1 MYLLDTDICI
11 YLIKRT
17 YPELNQRV
25 YRAASG
31 SLVLSAVTLAELE
44 YGAAMSQRPAE
55 NREALT
61 LFASAFEIVG
71 FDAGDARFF
80 GLIRAAL
87 RKSGKPIG
95 PYDLQLA
102 AQCLSRGLTMVTH
115 NAREFLRVP
124 ELRVEDWVTG

>member
-1 MYLLDTDICI
+1 MFLLDTDICI

-25 YRAASG
+25 YRAEAG
-31 SLVLSAVTLAELE
+31 SLMLSAVTLAELE

-55 NREALT
+55 NRETMT

-71 FDAGDARFF
+71 FDAGDARYF

-87 RKSGKPIG
+87 RKAGKPIG
-95 PYDLQLA
+95 PYDLQIA
-102 AQCLSRGLTMVTH
+102 AQCLARGMTLVTH

-124 ELRVEDWVTG
+124 ELRVEDWVKE